1 MRIVFMGTPDFAKK
15 ALERLYTDGHDIAG
29 VFTQPDKPRD
39 RGMKVSCSPVKALA
53 VEYGVPVFQPASLN
67 DRAIVETL
75 RDLQCELLA
84 VVAYGK
90 LLPAEALEIPR
101 YGCINIHASLLPKYR
116 GAAPIQWAIING
128 EKETGVTSM
137 YVSEKL
143 DAGDT
148 ILAYR
153 TQIGEDE
160 TAGELYE
167 RLSVLG
173 AELLSATVDA
183 ISRGEAVR
191 KPQNHEEA
199 TYAPLLSK
207 NLSLIDWE
215 ATAYRIKRKVLGLNP
230 WPVATFK
237 HDEISMKVFS
247 VDISNYN
254 TGARPGEI
262 VSTGPHGIEV
272 ACADGSV
279 TIKELQVSDG
289 KRMAAADYLK
299 GHSLQ

>member
-1 MRIVFMGTPDFAKK
+1 MRIVFMGTPDFAQK
-15 ALERLYTDGHDIAG
+15 ALERLYADGHDIAG
-29 VFTQPDKPRD
+29 VFTQPDKPRN
-39 RGMKVSCSPVKALA
+39 RGMKVSYTPVKELA
-53 VEYGVPVFQPASLN
+53 AEHGTPVFQPASFN
-67 DRAIVETL
+67 DGATVDTL
-75 RDLQCELLA
+75 RKLQCELFA

-90 LLPAEALEIPR
+90 LLTAEALEIPR
-101 YGCINIHASLLPKYR
+101 FGCINIHASLLPKYR

-137 YVSEKL
+137 FVSEKL

-148 ILAYR
+148 ILAQK

-167 RLSVLG
+167 RLGVLG
-173 AELLSATVDA
+173 ADLLSATVNA
-183 ISRGEAVR
+183 ISSGEAAR
-191 KPQNHEEA
+191 KPQNHTEA

-215 ATAYRIKRKVLGLNP
+215 DTAYGIKCKVRGLNP
-230 WPVATFK
+230 WPVATAKFDK
-237 HDEISMKVFS
+237 TVMRVFS
-247 VDISNYN
+247 VDINN
-254 TGARPGEI
+254 CKTGALPGEI
-262 VSTGPHGIEV
+262 VSTGPNGIEI

-299 GHSLQ
+299 GHSL